1 MWTYAVRIDT
11 FARRPVG
18 TWAGTWAG
26 SYATTMVASST

>member
-11 FARRPVG
+11 FARPV
-18 TWAGTWAG
+18 GTWAG